1 MPITISSLRIA
12 RHKVRKSTSVTC
24 ATCHIHVD
32 AKHVT
37 LLTLTHCQRHK
48 ANGSVSIFEF
58 VFSKRVFVKFVLSKL
73 VSSSHLME
81 GSSGYMRTASVTIT
95 ALQQQ
100 VSRNGDSA
108 MMRAPHDLFS
118 NNSLGN
124 DTVLS
129 VFDLVD
135 KT

>member
-12 RHKVRKSTSVTC
+12 RHKVRKITSVTN

-81 GSSGYMRTASVTIT
+81 GSGYMRTASVTTT
-95 ALQQQ
+95 ALQEQ